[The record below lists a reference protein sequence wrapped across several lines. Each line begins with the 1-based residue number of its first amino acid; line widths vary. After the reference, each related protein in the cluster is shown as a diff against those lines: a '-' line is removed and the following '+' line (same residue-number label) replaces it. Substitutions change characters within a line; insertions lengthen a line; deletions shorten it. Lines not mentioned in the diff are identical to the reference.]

1 MIVGALTLLLG
12 ALAGPASAR
21 DPAFSAMAVTHDPR
35 EDEAPDFTL
44 ATPVGQRVRLADLRG
59 QAVLLNFWATWC
71 PPCRLEMPAMERLYR
86 EFRDQGFVILAVD
99 LDESPKLVAKFMSD
113 FRLSFPAPIDPGSRV
128 AALYRVP
135 GVPTTFLIDRRG
147 RMLGVAVGPREWAT
161 PEGRTLIRGLLD
173 RR

>member
-44 ATPVGQRVRLADLRG
+44 ATP
-59 QAVLLNFWATWC
+59 
-71 PPCRLEMPAMERLYR
+71 
-86 EFRDQGFVILAVD
+86 
-99 LDESPKLVAKFMSD
+99 LVAKFMSD